1 MRCSLK
7 MLPPFMTQCEAKSRA
22 KSRDHLFR
30 PSLHTTFKGFRVPA
44 VLERSAV
51 AVPMLVS
58 PTRPPCFG
66 VLGVSWK

>member
-30 PSLHTTFKGFRVPA
+30 LSLHTTFKGFRV
-44 VLERSAV
+44 
-51 AVPMLVS
+51 
-58 PTRPPCFG
+58 
-66 VLGVSWK
+66 